1 MQLSDYNDPY
11 YLKKQYDITN
21 VFGIENHIESI
32 NNNNSLNYIL
42 FLLKAFR
49 ETKILQSP
57 KYYLEYHEKF
67 KNLNKKMLIKCCMI
81 NNISNP
87 EYIKSLLHAVCIF
100 SINTGDFRIIITKA
114 LIVSLQNKSYD
125 IIPLLFTYRTIM
137 FWDDIIRERYKN
149 ETNVNLIEQE
159 LKFLLEKNILDE
171 SEMDVAFYSIDSRY
185 FPLKTQVCSRFD
197 CLQHHKN

>member
-49 ETKILQSP
+49 ETKMLQSP
-57 KYYLEYHEKF
+57 KYYLEYHKKF
-67 KNLNKKMLIKCCMI
+67 ENLNKKMLIKCCMI

-87 EYIKSLLHAVCIF
+87 EYIKSLLHAVYIF
-100 SINTGDFRIIITKA
+100 SINTGDLRIIITEA

-137 FWDDIIRERYKN
+137 FWDDFIRERYKN

-171 SEMDVAFYSIDSRY
+171 AEINVAFYSIDSRY
-185 FPLKTQVCSRFD
+185 FPLKIQVCSRFD
-197 CLQHHKN
+197 CLQHYKN